1 MMVTLKMD
9 QLSQWTNMHQDLLN
23 DLINSLTILPGVG
36 KKSAQRMALYLLD
49 KNKDGAGILAK
60 NLERAIDEI
69 GRCSRCRMLTS
80 NNLCKICS
88 DTGRDVNSIC
98 VVENP
103 SDVLA
108 IESTGGF
115 KGRYFVLLGRLS
127 PIEGIS
133 PDDLGIND
141 FLKLIKIENIKE
153 VILATSS
160 TVEGDATAIYI
171 KDHIKDIKV
180 SRISYGIPIGGELE
194 YVDGN
199 TIARA
204 IQGRT
209 EINVD

>member
-1 MMVTLKMD
+1 
-9 QLSQWTNMHQDLLN
+9 MHQDLLN
-23 DLINSLTILPGVG
+23 DLINALTILPGVG

-49 KNKDGAGILAK
+49 RNKDGANILA
-60 NLERAIDEI
+60 NTMLDAIEHI
-69 GRCSRCRMLTS
+69 VRCSRCRMLTS
-80 NNLCKICS
+80 NNLCKVCS
-88 DTGRDVNSIC
+88 DTSRENTSIC
-98 VVENP
+98 VVESP

-108 IESTGGF
+108 IESTGGYRG
-115 KGRYFVLLGRLS
+115 KYFVLLGRLS
-127 PIEGIS
+127 PIEGVS
-133 PDDLGIND
+133 PEDLGIND
-141 FLKLIKIENIKE
+141 LLQLIKVENIEE

>member
-1 MMVTLKMD
+1 M
-9 QLSQWTNMHQDLLN
+9 NQDILN
-23 DLINSLTILPGVG
+23 DLINSLMILPGVG

-49 KNKDGAGILAK
+49 KNKDGALVLAK
-60 NLERAIDEI
+60 TLQEAVEEI
-69 GRCSRCRMLTS
+69 SRCERCRMLTS
-80 NNLCKICS
+80 NDLCRICS
-88 DTGRDVNSIC
+88 DTSRDIDSIC
-98 VVENP
+98 VVESP

-115 KGRYFVLLGRLS
+115 RGKYFVLLGRLS

-133 PDDLGIND
+133 PEDLGIND
-141 FLKLIKIENIKE
+141 FLSLIDKESTKE

-160 TVEGDATAIYI
+160 TVEGDATAMFL
-171 KDHIKDIKV
+171 KDHINNIKV

-209 EINVD
+209 EINDD

>member
-1 MMVTLKMD
+1 
-9 QLSQWTNMHQDLLN
+9 MHQDLLN

-60 NLERAIDEI
+60 TLEKAIDEI
-69 GRCSRCRMLTS
+69 GRCARCRMLTS

-88 DTGRDVNSIC
+88 DNTRDMNSIC

-127 PIEGIS
+127 PIDGIS

-171 KDHIKDIKV
+171 KDHISDIKV

>member
-1 MMVTLKMD
+1 
-9 QLSQWTNMHQDLLN
+9 MHQDLLN

-49 KNKDGAGILAK
+49 KNKDGARILAK
-60 NLERAIDEI
+60 TLEKAIDEI
-69 GRCSRCRMLTS
+69 GRCTRCRMLTS
-80 NNLCKICS
+80 NSLCKICS
-88 DTGRDVNSIC
+88 DNTRDMNSIC
-98 VVENP
+98 IVENP

-127 PIEGIS
+127 PIDGIS

-141 FLKLIKIENIKE
+141 FLKLIEIENIKE

-171 KDHIKDIKV
+171 KDHINDIKV

>member
-1 MMVTLKMD
+1 MQT
-9 QLSQWTNMHQDLLN
+9 DLLN

-49 KNKDGAGILAK
+49 KNKDGASLLSKTLQDAV
-60 NLERAIDEI
+60 ETI
-69 GRCSRCRMLTS
+69 GRCKRCRMLTS
-80 NNLCKICS
+80 NEYCKVWS
-88 DTGRDVNSIC
+88 DTSRDNQSIC
-98 VVENP
+98 VIENP
-103 SDVLA
+103 SDMLA

-115 KGRYFVLLGRLS
+115 RGKYFVLLGRLS
-127 PIEGIS
+127 PIDGVGPE
-133 PDDLGIND
+133 DLGIDQLLN
-141 FLKLIKIENIKE
+141 LISKE
-153 VILATSS
+153 DVKEIILATSS
-160 TVEGDATAIYI
+160 TVEGDATAIFI

>member
-1 MMVTLKMD
+1 
-9 QLSQWTNMHQDLLN
+9 MHQDLLN
-23 DLINSLTILPGVG
+23 DLINALTILPGVG

-49 KNKDGAGILAK
+49 RNKDGAAILA
-60 NLERAIDEI
+60 NTMLDAIEHI

-80 NNLCKICS
+80 NNLCKVCS
-88 DTGRDVNSIC
+88 DTTRENISLC
-98 VVENP
+98 VVESP

-108 IESTGGF
+108 IESTGGYRG
-115 KGRYFVLLGRLS
+115 KYFVLLGRLS
-127 PIEGIS
+127 PIEGVS
-133 PDDLGIND
+133 PEDLGIND
-141 FLKLIKIENIKE
+141 LLQLIKVENIEE

-171 KDHIKDIKV
+171 KDDIKDIKV

>member
-1 MMVTLKMD
+1 
-9 QLSQWTNMHQDLLN
+9 MHQDLLN

-60 NLERAIDEI
+60 TLEKAIDEI
-69 GRCSRCRMLTS
+69 RRCTRCRMLTS
-80 NNLCKICS
+80 NSLCKICS
-88 DTGRDVNSIC
+88 DNTRDMNSIC

-127 PIEGIS
+127 PIDGIS

-171 KDHIKDIKV
+171 KDHISDIKV

>member
-1 MMVTLKMD
+1 MQT
-9 QLSQWTNMHQDLLN
+9 DLLN

-49 KNKDGAGILAK
+49 KNKDGASLLSKTLQDAV
-60 NLERAIDEI
+60 ETI
-69 GRCSRCRMLTS
+69 GRCKRCRMLTS
-80 NNLCKICS
+80 NEYCKVCS
-88 DTGRDVNSIC
+88 DTSRDNQSIC
-98 VVENP
+98 VIENP
-103 SDVLA
+103 SDMLA

-115 KGRYFVLLGRLS
+115 RGKYFVLLGRLS
-127 PIEGIS
+127 PIDGVGPE
-133 PDDLGIND
+133 DLGIDQLLN
-141 FLKLIKIENIKE
+141 LINKE
-153 VILATSS
+153 DVKEIILATSS
-160 TVEGDATAIYI
+160 TVEGDATAIFI

>member
-1 MMVTLKMD
+1 
-9 QLSQWTNMHQDLLN
+9 MHQDLLN
-23 DLINSLTILPGVG
+23 DLINSLTILPGVV

-60 NLERAIDEI
+60 NLEKAIDEI

-80 NNLCKICS
+80 NDLCKICS
-88 DTGRDVNSIC
+88 DTSRDMNSIC

-171 KDHIKDIKV
+171 KDHIIDIKV

>member
-1 MMVTLKMD
+1 
-9 QLSQWTNMHQDLLN
+9 MHQDLLN
-23 DLINSLTILPGVG
+23 DLINALTILPGVG

-49 KNKDGAGILAK
+49 KNKDGASILAK
-60 NLERAIDEI
+60 TMQEAVEEI
-69 GRCSRCRMLTS
+69 SRCNRCRMLTS
-80 NNLCKICS
+80 NDLCKICA
-88 DTGRDVNSIC
+88 DTSRDEDNIC
-98 VVENP
+98 VVESP

-115 KGRYFVLLGRLS
+115 RGKYFVLLGRLS
-127 PIEGIS
+127 PIEGVS
-133 PDDLGIND
+133 PEDLGIND
-141 FLKLIKIENIKE
+141 FLNLIAKEQTNE

-160 TVEGDATAIYI
+160 TVEGDATAMFI
-171 KDHIKDIKV
+171 KDHINNIKV

-209 EINVD
+209 EINDDKIR

>member
-1 MMVTLKMD
+1 
-9 QLSQWTNMHQDLLN
+9 
-23 DLINSLTILPGVG
+23 
-36 KKSAQRMALYLLD
+36 MALYLLD

-60 NLERAIDEI
+60 TLEKAIDEI
-69 GRCSRCRMLTS
+69 GRCARCRMLTS
-80 NNLCKICS
+80 NSLCKTCS
-88 DTGRDVNSIC
+88 DNTRDMNSIC

-127 PIEGIS
+127 PIDGIS

-171 KDHIKDIKV
+171 KDHISDIKV

>member
-1 MMVTLKMD
+1 
-9 QLSQWTNMHQDLLN
+9 MHQDLLN

-60 NLERAIDEI
+60 TLEKAIDEI
-69 GRCSRCRMLTS
+69 GRCKSCRMLTS
-80 NNLCKICS
+80 NSLCKICS
-88 DTGRDVNSIC
+88 DNTRDMNSIC

-127 PIEGIS
+127 PIDGIS

-171 KDHIKDIKV
+171 KDHISDIKV

>member
-1 MMVTLKMD
+1 
-9 QLSQWTNMHQDLLN
+9 MHQDLLN
-23 DLINSLTILPGVG
+23 DLINALTILPGVG

-49 KNKDGAGILAK
+49 RNKDGAGILAK
-60 NLERAIDEI
+60 TMLDAIKHI
-69 GRCSRCRMLTS
+69 SRCSRCRMLTS
-80 NNLCKICS
+80 NNLCKVCS
-88 DTGRDVNSIC
+88 DTTRENTSIC
-98 VVENP
+98 VVESP

-108 IESTGGF
+108 IESTGGYRG
-115 KGRYFVLLGRLS
+115 KYFVLLGRLS
-127 PIEGIS
+127 PIEGVS
-133 PDDLGIND
+133 PEDLGIND
-141 FLKLIKIENIKE
+141 FLKLIKIENIGE

>member
-1 MMVTLKMD
+1 
-9 QLSQWTNMHQDLLN
+9 MHQDLLN

-36 KKSAQRMALYLLD
+36 NKSAQRMALYLLD

-60 NLERAIDEI
+60 NLEKAIDEI

-80 NNLCKICS
+80 NDLCKICS
-88 DTGRDVNSIC
+88 DTSRDMNSIC

-141 FLKLIKIENIKE
+141 FLKLIKVENTKE

>member
-1 MMVTLKMD
+1 MQT
-9 QLSQWTNMHQDLLN
+9 DLLN

-49 KNKDGAGILAK
+49 KNKDGASLLSKTLQDAV
-60 NLERAIDEI
+60 ETI
-69 GRCSRCRMLTS
+69 GRCKRCRMLTS
-80 NNLCKICS
+80 NEYCKVCS
-88 DTGRDVNSIC
+88 DTSRDNQSIC
-98 VVENP
+98 VIENP
-103 SDVLA
+103 SDMLA

-115 KGRYFVLLGRLS
+115 RGKYFVLLGRLS
-127 PIEGIS
+127 PIDGVGPE
-133 PDDLGIND
+133 DLGIDQLLN
-141 FLKLIKIENIKE
+141 LISKE
-153 VILATSS
+153 DVKEIILATSS
-160 TVEGDATAIYI
+160 TVEGDATARFI

>member
-1 MMVTLKMD
+1 
-9 QLSQWTNMHQDLLN
+9 
-23 DLINSLTILPGVG
+23 
-36 KKSAQRMALYLLD
+36 
-49 KNKDGAGILAK
+49 
-60 NLERAIDEI
+60 
-69 GRCSRCRMLTS
+69 MLTS
-80 NNLCKICS
+80 NDLCRICS
-88 DTGRDVNSIC
+88 DTSRDIDSIC
-98 VVENP
+98 VVESP

-115 KGRYFVLLGRLS
+115 RGKYFVLLGRLS

-133 PDDLGIND
+133 PEDLGIND
-141 FLKLIKIENIKE
+141 FLSLIDKESTKE

-160 TVEGDATAIYI
+160 TVEGDATAMFL
-171 KDHIKDIKV
+171 KDHINNIKV

-209 EINVD
+209 EINDD

>member
-1 MMVTLKMD
+1 
-9 QLSQWTNMHQDLLN
+9 MHQDLLN
-23 DLINSLTILPGVG
+23 DLINALTILPGVG

-49 KNKDGAGILAK
+49 RNKDGASILA
-60 NLERAIDEI
+60 NTMLDAIEHI
-69 GRCSRCRMLTS
+69 VRCSRCRMLTS
-80 NNLCKICS
+80 NNLCKVCS
-88 DTGRDVNSIC
+88 DTTRENTSIC
-98 VVENP
+98 VVESP

-108 IESTGGF
+108 IESTGGYRG
-115 KGRYFVLLGRLS
+115 KYFVLLGRLS

-133 PDDLGIND
+133 PEDLGIND
-141 FLKLIKIENIKE
+141 LLQLIKVENIEE

-171 KDHIKDIKV
+171 KDHIEDIKV